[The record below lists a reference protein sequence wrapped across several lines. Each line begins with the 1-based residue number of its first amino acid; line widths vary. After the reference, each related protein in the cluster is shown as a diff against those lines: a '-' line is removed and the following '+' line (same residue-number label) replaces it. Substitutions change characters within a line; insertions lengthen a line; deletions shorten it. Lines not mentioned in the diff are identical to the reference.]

1 MQIKIPFRKVML
13 AILSIKEQLYK
24 KYKDNEDYRDILDYL
39 MSKDFY
45 YDDETPLPTVRSI
58 KEATDIKDYHI
69 RKRIKKL
76 YENIFEYDTES
87 FLEFN
92 SVVVECYIKN
102 WRDSAFFTF
111 KNIKYIP
118 KVGENITLPFVEGKL
133 STELYYVE
141 SISHRFETDKQIITL
156 TLQSGLFNKYWQ
168 IRKSEAKAKRE
179 FSFKEEL
186 ELSDY
191 EMRKKLGV
199 W

>member
-1 MQIKIPFRKVML
+1 MEIKIPFRKIVL
-13 AILSIKEQLYK
+13 SILSIKEQLYK
-24 KYKDNEDYRDILDYL
+24 KYKDNEDYRDILNYL

-45 YDDETPLPTVRSI
+45 YDDEIALPTVRSI
-58 KEATDIKDYHI
+58 KEATGIKDYHI

-76 YENIFEYDTES
+76 YENMFEYES
-87 FLEFN
+87 EPFLEFN
-92 SVVVECYIKN
+92 TVVVECYIKN

-111 KNIKYIP
+111 NNIKYIP

-156 TLQSGLFNKYWQ
+156 TLQSGLFNAYWQ

-179 FSFKEEL
+179 FSFKEEI